1 MPELYRISN
10 ILPAN
15 DALLKNDIFLIL
27 LYATRIPPHLLVSI
41 YGKIF
46 TLSVKG
52 ATVNGE
58 LGHLLKLIRRKNID
72 TLFIK
77 LTLPSFFTLEK
88 LHNEICNC
96 MLAYPRADVGIAT
109 CLTPIRDFCK
119 TVYHTETKNVN
130 LIFDLLSKLEEKNA
144 INGCYHI
151 NLENYL
157 SKNCLNL
164 IKYEVSDVYE
174 AIKKSSLIMA

>member
-1 MPELYRISN
+1 MSELYRISN

-15 DALLKNDIFLIL
+15 DTLLKNDIFLIL

-41 YGKIF
+41 HGKIF

-52 ATVNGE
+52 ATVNSE
-58 LGHLLKLIRRKNID
+58 LDALLKLIRRKNID

-77 LTLPSFFTLEK
+77 LTLPSVFTLSQLQE
-88 LHNEICNC
+88 EICKC
-96 MLAYPRADVGIAT
+96 MLAYPRADIGIAT
-109 CLTPIRDFCK
+109 CLTPIRDFCG
-119 TVYHTETKNVN
+119 TIYHTGTKNIH

-144 INGCYHI
+144 VNGCYHI

-157 SKNCLNL
+157 SQNSLAL
-164 IKYEVSDVYE
+164 IKYEVNDVYE
-174 AIKKSSLIMA
+174 AIRKSSLVMA